1 MIILRAVERRDEI
14 PLARLSQLMEQGLT
28 SLPRHPIDLEK
39 RIERSI
45 ESFAKKRVDGSEIYL
60 FVLED
65 LEHQQ
70 LIGTAQIIAKTLG
83 STLGYYYKQ
92 EPYVQAENRLQG
104 TISVPFLRPTRHLVE
119 SSELGGL
126 FLHPQTRH
134 KGLSKLLS
142 LSRLFFITSYPERF
156 EPNLIAEMRGFT
168 DENGLSPFWNAIGC
182 HFLHIH
188 FDELMRQVAQDPSFI
203 PDILPPFPIC
213 LHMLPLEVQKLAGR
227 THPQSETALQR
238 LLGEGFKHTGEIDIF
253 DGGPKITADVQSLKI
268 WRTRKT
274 ARAICG
280 KLPEEHQEE
289 VLISN
294 HHPQFRV
301 CMTSICIQSPET
313 ILIDPAVAKLL
324 EISTGELVHYLPI
337 HPHDTLEHL

>member
-1 MIILRAVERRDEI
+1 MIILRAVEMRDEI

-28 SLPRHPIDLEK
+28 SLPRHPLDLEK

-45 ESFAKKRVDGSEIYL
+45 ESFASKTIDGSEIYL

-65 LEHQQ
+65 LEHKE
-70 LIGTAQIIAKTLG
+70 LIGTAQIVAKTLG
-83 STLGYYYKQ
+83 STLGYYYKL
-92 EPYVQAENRLQG
+92 EPYVQTANRLQG
-104 TISVPFLRPTRHLVE
+104 CTSIPFLRPIRHLVE

-156 EPNLIAEMRGFT
+156 QPNLIAEMRGFT
-168 DENGLSPFWNAIGC
+168 DENGNSPFWNAIGN
-182 HFLHIH
+182 HFLQIH
-188 FDELMRQVAQDPSFI
+188 FDELMRQVSQDPSFI

-213 LHMLPLEVQKLAGR
+213 LNMLPPEVQKLAGK

-238 LLGEGFKHTGEIDIF
+238 LFGEGFKYTGEIDIF
-253 DGGPKITADVQSLKI
+253 DGGPKISADVQTLKI
-268 WRTRKT
+268 WHTRKT
-274 ARAICG
+274 ARAVCS
-280 KLPEEHQEE
+280 KLPEENQEE

-301 CMTSICIQSPET
+301 CMTNICVQSPET
-313 ILIDPAVAKLL
+313 VLIDTDVAKLL

-337 HPHDTLEHL
+337 HPHDTLEHT